1 MLNIQCDLIYFNCYC
16 TITPF
21 PLKILWVCF
30 PVLPKLADKSHKPIT
45 KGLGCCRTEAFK
57 NGIIL
62 LILFFCDT
70 YFKEK
75 SHYICAL
82 HIYVNSVHI
91 AGLICPCLKGKKKRE
106 IITSAHFESIC
117 PLFFKTLSHTVASSA
132 YVRIIFIK
140 CFTVVKHKPD
150 IQSKGLRARIPERK
164 HMI

>member
-45 KGLGCCRTEAFK
+45 KGLGCCRSEAFK

-62 LILFFCDT
+62 LILFFFVILILREKKSLCMCLAHVCK
-70 YFKEK
+70 YSSHCWSHSSLFKREKKEK
-75 SHYICAL
+75 I
-82 HIYVNSVHI
+82 
-91 AGLICPCLKGKKKRE
+91 

-117 PLFFKTLSHTVASSA
+117 PLFFKILSHTVASSA
-132 YVRIIFIK
+132 YIRIIFIK
-140 CFTVVKHKPD
+140 CFTVVKNKPD
-150 IQSKGLRARIPERK
+150 I
-164 HMI
+164 

>member
-1 MLNIQCDLIYFNCYC
+1 M
-16 TITPF
+16 
-21 PLKILWVCF
+21 KILWVCF

-45 KGLGCCRTEAFK
+45 KGLGCCRSEAFK

-75 SHYICAL
+75 KSLYMCLAHLCKFSSHCWSHL
-82 HIYVNSVHI
+82 S
-91 AGLICPCLKGKKKRE
+91 LFKRKKKRE

-117 PLFFKTLSHTVASSA
+117 PLFFKILPHTVASSA

-150 IQSKGLRARIPERK
+150 IQSKVLRARIPERK
-164 HMI
+164 HMT